1 MMSAQRWR
9 RRLPRLLVRPSA
21 QRSPPLVG
29 CAMANAPPFSSC
41 WISRLTLILLAFLE
55 RGDDVLALHG
65 SSFCLANLAR
75 GLRVHFTGRLTL
87 DGRAA
92 RVPSRFV
99 PQRASRMG
107 CQMCAMSAV
116 IV

>member
-1 MMSAQRWR
+1 MRTALAPALAALTYPAISAKI
-9 RRLPRLLVRPSA
+9 A
-21 QRSPPLVG
+21 PLVG
-29 CAMANAPPFSSC
+29 CATANAPPFSSC
-41 WISRLTLILLAFLE
+41 WISRLTLILLG
-55 RGDDVLALHG
+55 GDDVLALHG

-75 GLRVHFTGRLTL
+75 GLRVHFTDRLTL

-92 RVPSRFV
+92 RLPSRFV
-99 PQRASRMG
+99 PQRASLRG